1 MSEHKKSG
9 LKRKQ
14 KLRRQTRV
22 LVASPPSGESERLI
36 SGLVDAQYEV
46 VRAEA
51 IDELCTLAAGNQPD
65 IVVLGPDG
73 CNMVG
78 RVSGVAAIVPLAA
91 IVVLFD
97 EPDEAELLAILH
109 GGALGYLPM
118 TISPERL
125 RASLESVLVGEPA
138 LPRSMSAT
146 LVRQLRS
153 PGCIILP
160 SGDNQGFELS
170 AREWDVICM
179 LQQGQTTN
187 EIAERLYVSSATVRS
202 HISAI
207 MRKLDVPDRDTALA
221 AVFFT
226 DAVG

>member
-9 LKRKQ
+9 LNRKQ
-14 KLRRQTRV
+14 KPRRQTRV
-22 LVASPPSGESERLI
+22 FGASPPSGESERLI

-46 VRAEA
+46 VWADS
-51 IDELCTLAAGNQPD
+51 IDELCTLAAENQPD
-65 IVVLGPDG
+65 IVVLGSDG
-73 CNMVG
+73 CNMVE
-78 RVSGVAAIVPLAA
+78 RVSAVAAIVPLAA

-97 EPDEAELLAILH
+97 VPDEAELLAILH
-109 GGALGYLPM
+109 CGALGYLPM
-118 TISPERL
+118 TISAERL